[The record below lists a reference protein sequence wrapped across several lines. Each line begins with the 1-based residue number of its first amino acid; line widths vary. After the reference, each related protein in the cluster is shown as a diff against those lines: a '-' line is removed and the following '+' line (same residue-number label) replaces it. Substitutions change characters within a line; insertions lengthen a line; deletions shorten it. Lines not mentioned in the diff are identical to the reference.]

1 MSINNS
7 VNVLPVSNSDA
18 TGTIL
23 DHHTDRTRQQ
33 SFQTTIPASGTSGSV
48 AGFGNIYDDQCGQNH
63 RSESFSFGQLD
74 NISSFA
80 DLAEF
85 ATGRKGSLPCIRSAE
100 PRFMVPPRR
109 ATDPI
114 GLYPDDTTSVVTQSP
129 KQRFTYLPKQNFH
142 DRVLAKKNN
151 RAPKMLRPRF
161 EFRYLQDFQPAGQVN
176 TFNTFYHPA
185 AQDSLPELQNQAGQP
200 PESRALGPTT
210 TDPAQA
216 VSSRQIP
223 QQMFSNVSYQTPSSR
238 SSYQPPKRRSELSP
252 SPLNH
257 TAALADRGDD
267 VSFVLPTDT
276 LIDTGSSGSIF
287 STVSHDAN
295 TVSSITPRSSVD
307 FNPGLEPRDAGY
319 FCEKTDENLFQP
331 KYLAANTVTAS
342 SRAVGSN
349 PGMSMSHRTTFNG
362 GLGAG
367 SLYGRSSS
375 LGFGDNEMTGLQKMT
390 LYNEDRVQE
399 QQGRKC
405 IELSLAESGIEYG
418 DPVILKLLK
427 PRKRKKYGDYKC
439 LHCGQ
444 VFPSVVVFAKHLD
457 ENRLIRFKP
466 PADSKESEYLF
477 GTSTPGPETR
487 TLIASRKVASVDG
500 MKMNIC
506 GIKGCG
512 RMFKRKD
519 SLRRHER
526 LVHENKNS
534 RFNQRLKMQC
544 IVLGDHEPVGS
555 SD

>member
-1 MSINNS
+1 M
-7 VNVLPVSNSDA
+7 
-18 TGTIL
+18 
-23 DHHTDRTRQQ
+23 
-33 SFQTTIPASGTSGSV
+33 
-48 AGFGNIYDDQCGQNH
+48 
-63 RSESFSFGQLD
+63 
-74 NISSFA
+74 
-80 DLAEF
+80 
-85 ATGRKGSLPCIRSAE
+85 
-100 PRFMVPPRR
+100 
-109 ATDPI
+109 
-114 GLYPDDTTSVVTQSP
+114 
-129 KQRFTYLPKQNFH
+129 
-142 DRVLAKKNN
+142 
-151 RAPKMLRPRF
+151 
-161 EFRYLQDFQPAGQVN
+161 
-176 TFNTFYHPA
+176 
-185 AQDSLPELQNQAGQP
+185 
-200 PESRALGPTT
+200 
-210 TDPAQA
+210 
-216 VSSRQIP
+216 
-223 QQMFSNVSYQTPSSR
+223 
-238 SSYQPPKRRSELSP
+238 
-252 SPLNH
+252 
-257 TAALADRGDD
+257 
-267 VSFVLPTDT
+267 
-276 LIDTGSSGSIF
+276 
-287 STVSHDAN
+287 
-295 TVSSITPRSSVD
+295 D
-307 FNPGLEPRDAGY
+307 FNPGLEPRDASY

-405 IELSLAESGIEYG
+405 IESSLAESGIEYG